1 MPGLDSA
8 QAMKDSADA
17 RVATRPKKQ
26 CSLGFGLEKM
36 VTKIFNNLNANV
48 KTGAMINLVK
58 VSWCLLKNGWMKMD
72 ERASL
77 TPLSYYRNLW
87 QKRHIENAA
96 TVAVPLTAR
105 VFFLVAFF
113 WFGWCVKTEARTR
126 CPWCY
131 CTSVVRWPCTKANTS
146 QHTMLNEMDILA
158 KLRSE
163 RETNRQNHL
172 FSLEPDGEMTNHP
185 TSYNSQAWCF
195 MIIDNIP
202 LHFLLPGNS

>member
-1 MPGLDSA
+1 MDEW
-8 QAMKDSADA
+8 K
-17 RVATRPKKQ
+17 
-26 CSLGFGLEKM
+26 
-36 VTKIFNNLNANV
+36 
-48 KTGAMINLVK
+48 
-58 VSWCLLKNGWMKMD
+58 WMKGHLYHPY
-72 ERASL
+72 L
-77 TPLSYYRNLW
+77 TMGTDDKRGILKTQLQWLYLW
-87 QKRHIENAA
+87 L
-96 TVAVPLTAR
+96 P